1 MACLSHLSRHL
12 HPRLP
17 AFNPD
22 ISTAVTLYSG
32 SLRKFI
38 IYPLVYVIIYF
49 KNNIKINNGD
59 KSFQNIYNGELHN
72 QKFCLASATCHY
84 ACTGTL

>member
-1 MACLSHLSRHL
+1 MCSSSVTESVARWVRILHLIPL
-12 HPRLP
+12 
-17 AFNPD
+17 
-22 ISTAVTLYSG
+22 G
-32 SLRKFI
+32 SLHKFI

-49 KNNIKINNGD
+49 KNNIKINNDD